1 MITIS
6 DKRGGASRLTPEDRY
21 LFNEGSH
28 FRLYQKL
35 GSHPEIRDGQ
45 PGVAFA
51 VWAPDARDVAVIGD
65 FNGWDPAKNR
75 LTQIEQSGIWEGFLT
90 GVKAGDNYKYR
101 IRSRSSN
108 YEVDKADPFAFRTE
122 MPPKTASVVHDN
134 RYDWHDQDW
143 MSSRAQHNHDG
154 APISIYELHLGSW
167 DRVAHDNNRSLHY
180 RELAPRLIKYLTEN
194 GFTHVEFMPIMEH
207 PYYASWGYQ
216 VSSYFAP
223 TARYGSPQDLMYLID
238 QLHQHGIGVILDW
251 VPSHFATDEFAL
263 GYFDGTYVYEHAD
276 RRQGFHPDW
285 GSFIFNYGRDEVRSF
300 LISSAFYWLDVYHV
314 DGIRVDGVASM
325 LYLDYSRQ
333 SGEWIPNR
341 YGGKENIDAIEF
353 LKRLNHET
361 LTAFPDT
368 IPIAEESTS
377 WAMVSRPPYLGG
389 LGFRMKWDM
398 GWMHDTLEY
407 MKLDPIFRK
416 YHHHLLTF
424 RMLYAWTENFV
435 LPLSHDEVVHGK
447 GSLLGRMSGDM
458 WQKFANLRLLFAY
471 MWSMPGKKLLFMG
484 GELGQ
489 WREWNHDGTIDWN
502 LLEFPS
508 HAGMQ
513 KWVRD
518 LNLLMRHEPALHKHD
533 FHADGFEWVDCHDSD
548 QSVISFLRRGDAGDS
563 PILVALNFTPVPR
576 YNYRVGVDVPG
587 KWTEVL
593 NSDSTAYWGSGVGNM
608 GCIAT
613 TDQPSHGKSHSL
625 SLTIPP
631 LGAVFLKSPA
641 PKTISA

>member
-143 MSSRAQHNHDG
+143 MSSRARHNHDG

-548 QSVISFLRRGDAGDS
+548 QSVISFLRHGDAGDS

>member
-65 FNGWDPAKNR
+65 FNGWDPANNR

-101 IRSRSSN
+101 IRGRSSN